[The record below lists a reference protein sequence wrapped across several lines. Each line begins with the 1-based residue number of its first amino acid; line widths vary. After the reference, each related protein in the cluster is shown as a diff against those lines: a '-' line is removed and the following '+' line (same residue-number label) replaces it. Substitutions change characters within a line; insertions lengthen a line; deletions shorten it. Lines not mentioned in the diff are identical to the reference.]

1 MSRIDKSKI
10 ISEKLKYLSI
20 TELPKHITIEHIN
33 VDIDTIT
40 NKETGKEEI
49 DSYMVLVKLK
59 TFCEPEIPSV
69 SARMSQTNNYILSFL
84 KKYKLDVNFKF
95 NSNSDVDIY
104 GGLVVGMLYKIEDES
119 LNMDLE
125 FTGQFND

>member
-20 TELPKHITIEHIN
+20 TELPKHITVESIS

-40 NKETGKEEI
+40 NKETGEEEI
-49 DSYMVLVKLK
+49 DSYMVVVKLK
-59 TFCEPEIPSV
+59 TFCESEIPSV
-69 SARMSQTNNYILSFL
+69 SARMAQTNNYILSFL

-104 GGLVVGMLYKIEDES
+104 GGLVVGMLYDIEDES
-119 LNMDLE
+119 LKMNLE

>member
-1 MSRIDKSKI
+1 MSRINKSKV

-20 TELPKHITIEHIN
+20 TELPKHIRVESIS

-40 NKETGKEEI
+40 NKETGEEEI
-49 DSYMVLVKLK
+49 ESYMVDVRLK
-59 TFCEPEIPSV
+59 TFCDSESQTVAAHIN
-69 SARMSQTNNYILSFL
+69 QTNNYILSFL
-84 KKYKLDVNFKF
+84 KKYKLDINFKF

-104 GGLVVGMLYKIEDES
+104 GGLVMGMLYKIEDES
-119 LNMDLE
+119 LRMDLE

>member
-1 MSRIDKSKI
+1 MSRINKSKI

-20 TELPKHITIEHIN
+20 TELPKHITVESIS

-40 NKETGKEEI
+40 NKETGEEEI
-49 DSYMVLVKLK
+49 DSYMVVVKLK

-69 SARMSQTNNYILSFL
+69 SARMAQTNNYILSFL

-104 GGLVVGMLYKIEDES
+104 GGLVVGMLYDIEDES
-119 LNMDLE
+119 LKINLE
-125 FTGQFND
+125 FTGQFNN

>member
-1 MSRIDKSKI
+1 MSRINKSKI

-20 TELPKHITIEHIN
+20 TELPKHITVESID

-40 NKETGKEEI
+40 NKETGEEEI
-49 DSYMVLVKLK
+49 DSYMVVVKLK

-69 SARMSQTNNYILSFL
+69 SARMAQTNNYILSFL

-104 GGLVVGMLYKIEDES
+104 GGLVVGMLYDIEDES
-119 LNMDLE
+119 LKINLE
-125 FTGQFND
+125 FTGQFNN

>member
-20 TELPKHITIEHIN
+20 TELPKHITVESID

-40 NKETGKEEI
+40 NKETGEEEI
-49 DSYMVLVKLK
+49 ESYMVVVKLK

-69 SARMSQTNNYILSFL
+69 SIRMAQTNNYILSFL

-104 GGLVVGMLYKIEDES
+104 GGLVVGMLYDIEDES
-119 LNMDLE
+119 LKMNLE

>member
-1 MSRIDKSKI
+1 MSRMNKSKI

-20 TELPKHITIEHIN
+20 TELPKHIRVESIS

-40 NKETGKEEI
+40 NKETGEEEI
-49 DSYMVLVKLK
+49 ESYMVDVRLK
-59 TFCEPEIPSV
+59 TFCDSESQTVAAHIN
-69 SARMSQTNNYILSFL
+69 QTNNYILSFL
-84 KKYKLDVNFKF
+84 KKYKLDINFKF

-104 GGLVVGMLYKIEDES
+104 GGLVMGMLYKIEDES
-119 LNMDLE
+119 LRMDLE

>member
-20 TELPKHITIEHIN
+20 TELPKHITVESIS

-40 NKETGKEEI
+40 NKETGEEEI
-49 DSYMVLVKLK
+49 DSYMVVVKLK

-69 SARMSQTNNYILSFL
+69 SARMAQTNNYILSFL

-104 GGLVVGMLYKIEDES
+104 GGLVVGMLYDIEDES
-119 LNMDLE
+119 LKMNLE

>member
-1 MSRIDKSKI
+1 MSRINKSKI

-20 TELPKHITIEHIN
+20 TELPKHITVESID

-40 NKETGKEEI
+40 NKETGEEEI
-49 DSYMVLVKLK
+49 ESYMVVVKLK
-59 TFCEPEIPSV
+59 TFCEPEISSV
-69 SARMSQTNNYILSFL
+69 SARMAQTNNYILSFL

-104 GGLVVGMLYKIEDES
+104 GGLVVGMLYDIEDES
-119 LNMDLE
+119 LKMNLE

>member
-20 TELPKHITIEHIN
+20 TELPKHITIEYIN

-40 NKETGKEEI
+40 NKETGEEEI
-49 DSYMVLVKLK
+49 DSYMVVVKLK

-69 SARMSQTNNYILSFL
+69 SARMAQTNNYILSFL

-104 GGLVVGMLYKIEDES
+104 GGLVVGMLYDIEDES
-119 LNMDLE
+119 LKMNLE